1 MRKSLSI
8 ILTVLALAVSA
19 EVSAKKAKEI
29 IETPASDAR
38 IEFTGRTL
46 VEGNDVT
53 YDWSGVYFRV
63 KFSGPYLAMKCSDT
77 KNSWFNLWIDK
88 EMCPEADR
96 KFLVAAKDTVIALA
110 EGLGQ
115 GEPEVMLQKRTEGEQ

>member
-53 YDWSGVYFRV
+53 YDWSGV
-63 KFSGPYLAMKCSDT
+63 
-77 KNSWFNLWIDK
+77 
-88 EMCPEADR
+88 
-96 KFLVAAKDTVIALA
+96 
-110 EGLGQ
+110 
-115 GEPEVMLQKRTEGEQ
+115 